1 MKNQLAALELRALVS
16 ELQPLANSRLDQ
28 VYDLAGNISE
38 PGKRLVFQL
47 STSEAKRFFVA
58 VAPYGVFAS
67 LSKPD
72 TEGPGSFCSLLRHHL
87 ENARLLSISQLGS
100 ERILE
105 CVFSSKNKQL
115 RLIIELFSKGNAIL
129 VDGQNVIVGAAQHQV
144 WKDRTV
150 RPGFTY
156 LPPPATANF
165 AAMSEQQF
173 SKLVLSSEKDSIVKA
188 LAVDCGLSGAYAEE
202 VCSAAS
208 VDKLKKPSQL
218 SQAECGKLFSSLKEL
233 LSRKLQPLAVLDNG
247 SIVEAFPFPTSAASE
262 AKTRPFPS
270 FNNAVEA
277 LFLSMLESSISAS
290 RTSKSSRQ
298 VKEMEIALEQ
308 QKATIAEMEKGVKE
322 NTRAAEL
329 IYEHYQDV
337 KQVLDDYNRLRKT
350 FTPEQLR
357 EYFAANRKIKSIDE
371 KTGTITLELD

>member
-1 MKNQLAALELRALVS
+1 MKNQLAALELKALAS
-16 ELQPLANSRLDQ
+16 ELQQLAGSRLDQ
-28 VYDLAGNISE
+28 VYDLVGNISE

-47 STSEAKRFFVA
+47 ATSESKRFLVA
-58 VAPYGVFAS
+58 VAPFGVFAS
-67 LSKPD
+67 PSRPN

-105 CVFSSKNKQL
+105 CVFSSKNRIL
-115 RLIIELFSKGNAIL
+115 VELFSKGNVIL
-129 VDGQNVIVGAAQHQV
+129 VDDQNVIVGAAQHQV

-156 LPPPATANF
+156 SPPPATADF
-165 AAMSEQQF
+165 SAISEQQF
-173 SKLVLSSEKDSIVKA
+173 FKIILSSEKDSIVKA

-208 VDKLKKPSQL
+208 VDKLNKPSQL
-218 SQAECGKLFSSLKEL
+218 SQAESGRLFSSLKEL

-247 SIVEAFPFPTSAASE
+247 SIVEAFPFPTAATTI
-262 AKTRPFPS
+262 AKIKPFPS

-277 LFLSMLESSISAS
+277 LLLLMLESSISAS

-298 VKEMEIALEQ
+298 VKEMEIAILQ
-308 QKATIAEMEKGVKE
+308 QKATIAEMEKGVRE

-337 KQVLDDYNRLRKT
+337 KQILDDYNRLRRT

-371 KTGTITLELD
+371 KAGTITLEID